1 MNRAACAA
9 GCSSGNLKTKIVAK
23 KLLRSFAVLLIII
36 GLACVA
42 FYFIAP
48 TPAGALHWEPP
59 VVKKSLMT
67 FAYKVYG
74 NPAAQNGRNFVSK
87 IVLHNEGKGM
97 VRNFSISYQI
107 PDYVPWTT
115 EETHAEIRP
124 GQTIVKL
131 FYPQLPSKVTQL
143 SNQTTATLETKIRW
157 FDKPGE
163 PHEEILRSNIEL
175 RGVNEVEYTDL
186 PASELLTWYDMFISS
201 PFVAA
206 MVTPNDPVV
215 KEYAA
220 LLTQR
225 TGGTTAG
232 IAGGSEEIFRVMK
245 ALYDYMC
252 DSNMRYTSDQG
263 VPSTIGDVHTT
274 VQTVRMPRDV
284 IITNQGLCIELAL
297 LWASVMEHLGL
308 KTTVVFRPGHAF
320 TLVWCGDGPT
330 DFIPIECTAITPMA
344 VGAKG
349 RVPFEDAVKMAAQD
363 LREQKYQIWL
373 NVQQYQAQGFRPP
386 ELPAIDIDKIKNILA
401 SRPVHDSGGG
411 QQQVA
416 QEEGAPEQGAA
427 APALPQGFVRWVGA
441 NGMVSMAFPSYWA
454 RMENPPVAGMVFT
467 AQDAQTSVAANVFY
481 FPDLQTAKDAMTAA
495 QRGVA
500 AASGAKVRIG
510 NAKQQGDATIYSG
523 TTSSAMGTNSWVGIF
538 QPTTNGVVGVF
549 VGSAK
554 AQFDRNQQ
562 MIQTLI
568 QFTHIGGTD

>member
-1 MNRAACAA
+1 MA
-9 GCSSGNLKTKIVAK
+9 KI
-23 KLLRSFAVLLIII
+23 LLRLAAALLILT
-36 GLACVA
+36 GLGTVA
-42 FYFIAP
+42 FYFLGP
-48 TPAGALHWEPP
+48 PATGALHWDPP

-87 IVLHNEGKGM
+87 IVLHNDGKGM

-107 PDYVPWTT
+107 PDYIPWTT
-115 EETHAEIRP
+115 EETHAEIPP

-143 SNQTTATLETKIRW
+143 ANQTTATLETKIRW

-186 PASELLTWYDMFISS
+186 PANELLTWYDMFISS

-232 IAGGSEEIFRVMK
+232 IAGGTEEIVRVMK

-263 VPSTIGDVHTT
+263 VPSTIGDIHTT

-308 KTTVVFRPGHAF
+308 RTTVVFRPGHAF
-320 TLVWCGDGPT
+320 TLVWCGDGPQ

-344 VGAKG
+344 VGAKA
-349 RVPFEDAVKMAAQD
+349 RVPFEDAVKMASQD

-401 SRPVHDSGGG
+401 SRQVRESGGG
-411 QQQVA
+411 GEVA
-416 QEEGAPEQGAA
+416 QEAESKEQPLPE
-427 APALPQGFVRWVGA
+427 GFVRWAGA
-441 NGMVSMAFPSYWA
+441 NGLVSMAIPSYWA

-481 FPDLQTAKDAMTAA
+481 FPNLQTAKDAMTAA

-500 AASGAKVRIG
+500 AASGAKVRVG
-510 NAKQQGDATIYSG
+510 NTQQKGDATIYSG
-523 TTSSAMGTNSWVGIF
+523 TTLTSMGTNSWVGIF
-538 QPTTNGVVGVF
+538 QPTANGVVGVF
-549 VGSAK
+549 VGAAK

-568 QFTHIGGTD
+568 QHTHIGGAE